1 MSIDQTPTRPVP
13 SGRYAAPNPAPNT
26 PTECPRCGSPAISTR
41 GVALHDLDHRRR
53 DELERRQEKMLERLQ
68 RFLDS
73 IETNVDAST
82 GQRLTLSQWIEQ
94 TDHALDDIEK
104 ALSDDGWIR
113 QAITAAKPTES
124 TLDAA
129 PAFEVLPW
137 PGETHADP
145 DDDLD
150 TPPAPAS
157 AAFPADEPT
166 PEPDEDALA
175 GRDDD
180 LDEPLPWSAR

>member
-166 PEPDEDALA
+166 PEPDEDALT

-180 LDEPLPWSAR
+180 PDEPLPWSAR